1 MPFGLSGNTSSMFGL
16 PPLIGTRCSIDCH
29 SVSPQLWRRYFKRA
43 ASTWTACHLGSR
55 RPWFRCPAYTGELL
69 RFARQCSPMARHP
82 ASMSMKS
89 ILRRGGVLRDA
100 SGARQSTCR
109 IRMWFDHH
117 KLAGPSSLPRSSY
130 RNHLAKSMPH
140 FDCNVGLWQFRL
152 RVTHHAILPKHD
164 QGMHRAPTGLSRNHH
179 DSLPVTVHF

>member
-1 MPFGLSGNTSSMFGL
+1 M
-16 PPLIGTRCSIDCH
+16 IGTRRSIDCH

-117 KLAGPSSLPRSSY
+117 KLAGPSVYPVR
-130 RNHLAKSMPH
+130 
-140 FDCNVGLWQFRL
+140 VIEIIWQNLCRTL
-152 RVTHHAILPKHD
+152 IVMSVMAISIA
-164 QGMHRAPTGLSRNHH
+164 RYASRN
-179 DSLPVTVHF
+179 SPKARSRNT